1 MHRIGRSGR
10 TESEGNSILF
20 YADYEQEAKQAIE
33 DLMKMKIEEV
43 SFPESVEV
51 ATNLLPEER
60 PSLVNEK
67 DPDRNARKH
76 LSGPSFHEKKEK
88 NKKTNEGG
96 SYRRELAKKYKKPQR
111 RGDKIQNLRAKKK
124 KRKK

>member
-1 MHRIGRSGR
+1 M
-10 TESEGNSILF
+10 
-20 YADYEQEAKQAIE
+20 EAKAAIE
-33 DLMKMKIEEV
+33 DLMGMQIEEIP
-43 SFPESVEV
+43 FPEQVEV

-60 PSLVNEK
+60 PSLVHEK

-76 LSGPSFHEKKEK
+76 LSGPSFHEKSEK

-124 KRKK
+124 KKK